1 MAWHVVTEVDEFED
15 EFLLL
20 MMECYDLSI
29 LFRRVVDFEEFIYI
43 VMDLGDEGNRL
54 IDVMRNLI
62 RFFRRQ
68 RWEINENVQDAV
80 QGIMYEL
87 VFDDLT
93 TVEQVMVA
101 WAGLIDMVEMNRDD
115 RRIIR
120 YLLESGLIDEEDEE
134 DWAQEQT
141 ELLQEIG

>member
-68 RWEINENVQDAV
+68 RWEINENV
-80 QGIMYEL
+80 
-87 VFDDLT
+87 
-93 TVEQVMVA
+93 
-101 WAGLIDMVEMNRDD
+101 
-115 RRIIR
+115 
-120 YLLESGLIDEEDEE
+120 
-134 DWAQEQT
+134 
-141 ELLQEIG
+141 